1 MNEEIQLKYHCTQIE
16 SIVQL
21 SNGDIA
27 VSGGPLNFEIIIYR
41 NQTTS
46 DGKLNYE
53 IVDTISTKGE

>member
-16 SIVQL
+16 SIHEL

-41 NQTTS
+41 NMTKS
-46 DGKLNYE
+46 EGKINYE
-53 IVDTISTKGE
+53 IVDSISTKGE